1 MSEAVDC
8 TVWWATPLTPDDE
21 LLGLLDPAERTRYAA
36 YRKPEDQRRF
46 LTGRV
51 LARTV
56 VGQRL
61 GVPPGAVQLDA
72 TCPHCGKPHGR
83 PRVVGAELELSIT
96 HAGDRVGL
104 ALTTGVPVGL
114 DVEAAG
120 RSSGDDLIRYSLT
133 DSEHAAVAALPP
145 EARATA
151 FFTYWTRKEAVMK
164 ATGLGLKLPL
174 RSITLSPPDEPP
186 RLLAATDG
194 GVDPARTTIVDL
206 DPGPGYLAA
215 LALLTARPV
224 AVTEHAWP

>member
-1 MSEAVDC
+1 VSEVVEC
-8 TVWWATPLTPDDE
+8 SVWWATPLTPDDE
-21 LLGLLDPAERTRYAA
+21 LLGLLDPAERTRYRA

-61 GVPPGAVQLDA
+61 RISPGAVALDA
-72 TCPHCGKPHGR
+72 SCPDCGKPHGR
-83 PRVVGAELELSIT
+83 PRVVGAGLELSLT

-104 ALTTGVPVGL
+104 ALTSGVPVGL
-114 DVEAAG
+114 DVEATG

-133 DSEHAAVAALPP
+133 DREHAAVSALPP

-174 RSITLSPPDEPP
+174 RSITLSPPGEPP
-186 RLLAATDG
+186 RVLTASDG
-194 GVDPARTTIVDL
+194 AVDPTATTIVDL
-206 DPGPGYLAA
+206 YPGPGYLAA
-215 LALLTARPV
+215 VALLTARPV
-224 AVTEHAWP
+224 AVAEHAWP